1 LRILICHGYLLKGT
15 GSNMYVQSLARAL
28 CRQGHDVLIMCQD
41 PDPRLDFVS
50 SFVRERPDGTQEV
63 VWERETGY
71 PGPGSVYQ
79 PDIAGL
85 LPVYVMD
92 SYPGF
97 SVKEFTDLDTVEL
110 EWYVDRNRMALRRVV
125 EQFAPDAIQANHA
138 VMLPYIIRP
147 VAESAGLSYYV
158 SIHGSA
164 IEYTVKRDTRYLKYG
179 SEGLAGAARI
189 IVPSEH
195 TGRQVREVF
204 AAGIPGLDE
213 KIALVPPGV
222 DTELFDLAGQSL
234 VESVELLTEA
244 VKARTEGVTVG
255 DFRRSRAAGPLRL
268 RQEADIEENVER
280 INALHPDWLPE
291 DDMSEKL
298 AGLARQGDP
307 FVMFVG
313 KLLETK
319 GIQCVLPALPL
330 IMSEHAGVR
339 LVVVGFGELRGILEL
354 MLAALDEGDAL
365 ALARLCQ
372 WANERYTLADEPFTP
387 VVSFLQELES
397 LGGLEEYL
405 RLCSGF
411 DLASSVVFTGYLT
424 PEEHRYLLPHAKAVL
439 IPSLAQEA
447 FGLVATEA
455 MAAGVVPVASL
466 HSGLAT
472 ALEPVR
478 LIWGA
483 DSEKLLLQDRDRLV
497 ARIAYACDFV
507 LGVPEQALLAKGAQM
522 RGEVKTRFSWDA
534 VSKRIVELMQ

>member
-28 CRQGHDVLIMCQD
+28 CKQGHDVLIMCQD

-50 SFVRERPDGTQEV
+50 SFVSERPDGTQQIE
-63 VWERETGY
+63 WERQTGY
-71 PGPGSVYQ
+71 PGMGSVYK
-79 PDIAGL
+79 PDIGGL

-97 SVKEFTDLDTVEL
+97 NVKEFTDLDTVEL
-110 EWYVDRNRMALRRVV
+110 EWYVDRNRMALGRIV
-125 EQFAPDAIQANHA
+125 EQFAPDVVQANHA
-138 VMLPYIIRP
+138 VMMPYIIRP
-147 VAESAGLSYYV
+147 VAEGAGLSYYV

-164 IEYTVKRDTRYLKYG
+164 IEFTVKRDSRYMRYG
-179 SEGLAGAARI
+179 VEGLAGAARI

-195 TGRQVREVF
+195 TARQVTDVF
-204 AAGIPGLDE
+204 AAEIDGLDE
-213 KIALVPPGV
+213 KIALLPPGV
-222 DTELFDLAGQSL
+222 DTELFNLAEYGL
-234 VESVELLTEA
+234 LESVELLTEA
-244 VKARTEGVTVG
+244 VRERTEGVTVG
-255 DFRRSRAAGPLRL
+255 DFRRGRAAGPLRL
-268 RQEADIEENVER
+268 TEEADILENVER

-291 DDMSEKL
+291 DHLSEKL
-298 AGLARQGDP
+298 TAFAREGDP
-307 FVMFVG
+307 FLMFVG

-330 IMSEHAGVR
+330 LLSEHPDVR

-372 WANERYTLADEPFTP
+372 WANERYTLAEEPFTP
-387 VVSFLQELES
+387 VIAFLQELET

-405 RLCSGF
+405 RICAGF
-411 DLASSVVFTGYLT
+411 DLASAVIFTGYLT
-424 PEEHRYLLPHAKAVL
+424 PEEHRYLLPHSKALLV
-439 IPSLAQEA
+439 PSLAQEA
-447 FGLVATEA
+447 FGLVVTEA
-455 MAAGVVPVASL
+455 MAAGVVPIASL

-472 ALEPVR
+472 ALEPVQQ
-478 LIWGA
+478 IWGA
-483 DSEKLLLQDRDRLV
+483 DSEKLLLGERERLV

-507 LGVPEQALLAKGAQM
+507 LGIPAQVLRAKGAQM

-534 VSKRIVELMQ
+534 VSKKMIELMQ

>member
-1 LRILICHGYLLKGT
+1 MRILICHGYLLKGT

-204 AAGIPGLDE
+204 AAEIPGLDE

-507 LGVPEQALLAKGAQM
+507 LGVPEQALHAKGAQM
-522 RGEVKTRFSWDA
+522 RGEVKARFSWDA
-534 VSKRIVELMQ
+534 VSRRIVELMQ

>member
-1 LRILICHGYLLKGT
+1 
-15 GSNMYVQSLARAL
+15 MYVQSLARAL
-28 CRQGHDVLIMCQD
+28 CRQGHDVLIVCQD
-41 PDPRLDFVS
+41 QDPRIDFVS
-50 SFVRERPDGTQEV
+50 SFVRERPDGTPEV
-63 VWERETGY
+63 VWEKETDYAGL
-71 PGPGSVYQ
+71 GSVYQ
-79 PDIAGL
+79 PDISGL

-97 SVKEFTDLDTVEL
+97 TVKEFTDLDTVEL
-110 EWYVDRNRMALRRVV
+110 EWYVDRNRNALRRVV

-147 VAESAGLSYYV
+147 VAASAGLSYYV

-164 IEYTVKRDTRYLKYG
+164 IEYTVKRDPRYLKYG
-179 SEGLAGAARI
+179 IEGLAGAARI
-189 IVPSEH
+189 LVPSEH
-195 TGRQVREVF
+195 TARQVTEVF
-204 AAGIPGLDE
+204 AAGIPDLDE

-222 DTELFDLAGQSL
+222 DTELFDLAAKSL
-234 VESVELLTEA
+234 AESVELLTEA
-244 VKARTEGVTVG
+244 VQARTQGVTVG

-268 RQEADIEENVER
+268 RKEADIEENVER
-280 INALHPDWLPE
+280 INAMHPDWLPE
-291 DDMSEKL
+291 DDMPVKL
-298 AGLARQGDP
+298 AGLAHAGDP
-307 FVMFVG
+307 FVMFLG

-330 IMSEHAGVR
+330 ILSEHRGVR

-372 WANERYTLADEPFTP
+372 WANERYTLAEETFTP
-387 VVSFLQELES
+387 VVTFLQELES

-405 RLCSGF
+405 RLCAGF

-439 IPSLAQEA
+439 VPSLAQEA

-455 MAAGVVPVASL
+455 MAAGVVPIASL

-472 ALEPVR
+472 ALEPVK

-483 DSEKLLLQDRDRLV
+483 DSEKLLLEDRDRLV

-507 LGVPEQALLAKGAQM
+507 LGLGEQALHAKGAQM

-534 VSKRIVELMQ
+534 VSKQIVELMQ